1 MWPFSRVPR
10 TAYPVPRTAY
20 RFKNT
25 RIFIVKQYLSY
36 CFTTNILPKTI
47 WILVNTEGRRRG
59 EGKSHLRQG
68 YGGQR
73 KGRRGV
79 FASRHYA
86 FTPLRHC
93 AITPLRLY
101 AFLIPAPSPLSPS
114 LSPRPNVSA
123 FQALPAADEPGL
135 SFRLPGLK
143 RLTVC

>member
-101 AFLIPAPSPLSPS
+101 AFTPFLSQPH
-114 LSPRPNVSA
+114 L
-123 FQALPAADEPGL
+123 LY
-135 SFRLPGLK
+135 RLPYHPGRMFQLFK
-143 RLTVC
+143 LFLRQMSRDYPFDSPA